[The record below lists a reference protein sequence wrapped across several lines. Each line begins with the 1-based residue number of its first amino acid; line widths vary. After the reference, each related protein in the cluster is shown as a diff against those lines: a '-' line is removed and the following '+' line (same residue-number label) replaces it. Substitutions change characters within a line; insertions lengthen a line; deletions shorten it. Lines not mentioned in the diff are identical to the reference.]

1 MTPGDFGKTFVD
13 ERLRG
18 LESMDS
24 HFDASLRSSVSEM
37 FPQRSPAVP
46 AIPLCLFPPCV
57 DIDKSGKGLM
67 DLGDPDL
74 RDAGDEIGVV
84 LPSEVDSIVDYGEG
98 TGVGIGR

>member
-1 MTPGDFGKTFVD
+1 
-13 ERLRG
+13 
-18 LESMDS
+18 
-24 HFDASLRSSVSEM
+24 
-37 FPQRSPAVP
+37 
-46 AIPLCLFPPCV
+46 
-57 DIDKSGKGLM
+57 M